1 MRMNSE
7 KDIEMIMRSVM
18 DNDDK
23 NKVLWI
29 SGFYP
34 NGKTAYYAVDLNE

>member
-1 MRMNSE
+1 MSE
-7 KDIEMIMRSVM
+7 FRKDIEMIMRSVM

-23 NKVLWI
+23 NKVQI

-34 NGKTAYYAVDLNE
+34 NGKTAYYAVDLSE